1 MGLLY
6 RFPLS
11 AEWTRSK
18 KQYKKANTKVSIL
31 WFRLSLYTIQNQ
43 TQWTLTNFQATVLFL
58 REVATGLLAVSTA
71 SQLQMERIQPF
82 YESYSKALNVVNFRH
97 YPINQQLS
105 QNEVPT
111 DKS

>member
-58 REVATGLLAVSTA
+58 REVATGLLAVFTA

-97 YPINQQLS
+97 YPTNQQLS